1 MLSVFIISVL
11 FKIREQDGFI
21 EQNVWRFEVWKTT
34 RLRKRC
40 NRSAICS
47 YSHHKRLTIVGRK
60 HGSRDNKR
68 NVGKMFSKSW

>member
-34 RLRKRC
+34 RLRKQCDRT
-40 NRSAICS
+40 RICA
-47 YSHHKRLTIVGRK
+47 YAQHKRIAIVRRK
-60 HGSRDNKR
+60 HNFRDNKR
-68 NVGKMFSKSW
+68 NVGEMFSKSW